1 MTAEKERGFIE
12 GGPTSPKFKI
22 NFDID
27 RSKDKPTI
35 VVSID
40 GDTRPPISLAAELTE
55 EIWNDVVEDQDG
67 PGFRAT
73 LVEWHLTLLNILQAL
88 KTGIPPGPGRADADR
103 WSNWLGI
110 GQRVQAGANKGGHKK
125 AISIRKRNQKWR
137 DMAEDLYRLRPSL
150 SVCRVADILATRVKA
165 NPETVRK
172 VISRKKRP
180 GPGLE

>member
-1 MTAEKERGFIE
+1 MTTKKVGRLIER
-12 GGPTSPKFKI
+12 GPTSPKFNIK
-22 NFDID
+22 FEVH
-27 RSKDKPTI
+27 RSEGKPTI

-40 GDTRPPISLAAELTE
+40 GDTRPPTSLSAELTE
-55 EIWNDVVEDQDG
+55 EIWRDVVEDEDG

-73 LVEWHLTLLNILQAL
+73 LVEWHFTLLNMLIAL
-88 KTGIPPGPGRADADR
+88 KTEIPPGPGRADADR

-110 GQRVQAGANKGGHKK
+110 GQRVQAGANEGGHKK

-150 SVCRVADILATRVKA
+150 SVCRVADILADRVKA
-165 NPETVRK
+165 NPHTVRK
-172 VISRKKRP
+172 VISKKRP